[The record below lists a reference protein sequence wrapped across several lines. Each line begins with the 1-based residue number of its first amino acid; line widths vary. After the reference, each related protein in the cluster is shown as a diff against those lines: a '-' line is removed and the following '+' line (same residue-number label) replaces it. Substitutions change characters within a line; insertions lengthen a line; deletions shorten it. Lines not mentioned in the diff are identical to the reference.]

1 MRRKERAEGEVFVS
15 GLARLMCTA
24 SSTYSY
30 DDEGDLMVSALVL
43 IAVTVIGLAAAY
55 GIATIR

>member
-1 MRRKERAEGEVFVS
+1 MFVS

-30 DDEGDLMVSALVL
+30 DDEGDLMVSGLVL
-43 IAVTVIGLAAAY
+43 IAVTVIGLAAVRHRDDPLT
-55 GIATIR
+55 GHG